1 MTVTAAWQL
10 NRILNAV
17 GLLATVALLIGL
29 VVVFVRSLV
38 GEDPH
43 GYARIFSVVL
53 GVVLLLPLTLL
64 SIGANKLRLRL
75 RSGFGYQ
82 MAAGVVVGL
91 YSSPMQSLA
100 RWIGLGLGALFVAAA
115 LAGLLTRD
123 RPSGGSAATHHDP
136 SEDRNG

>member
-1 MTVTAAWQL
+1 MTVSTAWQL

-38 GEDPH
+38 GQDPH
-43 GYARIFSVVL
+43 GYGGIFSVFL

-64 SIGANKLRLRL
+64 SIGGHRLRLRL

-91 YSSPMQSLA
+91 YGFPLPSPA
-100 RWIGLGLGALFVAAA
+100 RWIGVGLGTLLVAAA

-123 RPSGGSAATHHDP
+123 EPVRP
-136 SEDRNG
+136 